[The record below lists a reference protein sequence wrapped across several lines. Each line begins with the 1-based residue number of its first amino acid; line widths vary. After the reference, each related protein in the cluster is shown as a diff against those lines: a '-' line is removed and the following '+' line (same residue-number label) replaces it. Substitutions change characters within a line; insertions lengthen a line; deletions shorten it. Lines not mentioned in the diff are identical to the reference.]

1 MRFCVSEIWNGDRD
15 VVACD
20 AVWLAEWFLVLQKI
34 FSAFTSRVEDEVN
47 MILQNSGNFSLNDTA
62 AHPRRPEV
70 SAAPRD
76 NLKPHVNLNSA
87 FREGKYDL
95 DFKNPNSD
103 KSKWIDGQE
112 LTNLYLEF
120 IKDFPVVS
128 IEDPFD
134 QDHWEAWTN
143 MTANTSIQ
151 VILL

>member
-1 MRFCVSEIWNGDRD
+1 
-15 VVACD
+15 
-20 AVWLAEWFLVLQKI
+20 
-34 FSAFTSRVEDEVN
+34 
-47 MILQNSGNFSLNDTA
+47 MILQNTGNFSLSGTA
-62 AHPRRPEV
+62 SHPRGPEL

-76 NLKPHVNLNSA
+76 NLKPHVILNSA
-87 FREGKYDL
+87 VREGKYDL

-103 KSKWIDGQE
+103 KSKWIDGQQ

-134 QDHWEAWTN
+134 QDHWEAWTK

-151 VILL
+151 VMLLRNGMG

>member
-1 MRFCVSEIWNGDRD
+1 MVGQI
-15 VVACD
+15 
-20 AVWLAEWFLVLQKI
+20 VLGIATNLSAFI
-34 FSAFTSRVEDEVN
+34 FSN
-47 MILQNSGNFSLNDTA
+47 LILQNSGNFSLSDTA
-62 AHPRRPEV
+62 SHLRRPEL
-70 SAAPRD
+70 SATPCD
-76 NLKPHVNLNSA
+76 NLISQVNLNSSV
-87 FREGKYDL
+87 REGKYDL

-143 MTANTSIQ
+143 MTAKTSIQ
-151 VILL
+151 VTLL

>member
-1 MRFCVSEIWNGDRD
+1 
-15 VVACD
+15 
-20 AVWLAEWFLVLQKI
+20 
-34 FSAFTSRVEDEVN
+34 
-47 MILQNSGNFSLNDTA
+47 MILQNAVNFSFSDTA
-62 AHPRRPEV
+62 SHPRRPV
-70 SAAPRD
+70 PSAAPRD
-76 NLKPHVNLNSA
+76 NLKPCVILNSSV
-87 FREGKYDL
+87 REGKYDL

-151 VILL
+151 VTVLRNSMGWLKDLG

>member
-1 MRFCVSEIWNGDRD
+1 MVPG
-15 VVACD
+15 
-20 AVWLAEWFLVLQKI
+20 LQKI
-34 FSAFTSRVEDEVN
+34 LVHSSSREEN
-47 MILQNSGNFSLNDTA
+47 EGNRIFQNTGNFSLSDTA
-62 AHPRRPEV
+62 SHRRWPEL
-70 SAAPRD
+70 SATLHD
-76 NLKPHVNLNSA
+76 NLKPYVNMNSSV
-87 FREGKYDL
+87 REGKYDL

-151 VILL
+151 VTLMKQRGVSEGSWLSVSCNDCCICSGLS